1 MKFSYD
7 WLKEY
12 IDISF
17 SPEKLAEILTMLGM
31 EVENYHKSSDGDLIF
46 ELELTSNRPDCA
58 NLAGIARELGTALK
72 KRVKYP
78 AFKIREGKEKIGG
91 FVKIEVKDTK
101 LCPRYA
107 ARVIRNLKVGL
118 SPAWLSSRLEKMG
131 LRSVNNV
138 VDAAN
143 FVLMEL
149 GHPLHTFDLD
159 TLSKSRIIVRRAGKG
174 EKIITIDMVERNLSD
189 DILVIADGEKPQAI
203 AGIMGGNLSEVKGST
218 TNVLLESA
226 YFEKGAIRRAGKK
239 LNIMTEASYR
249 FERGANPEGLIFA
262 LDRAAEL
269 IRKLAGGE
277 IARGRID
284 IYKKRIP
291 RLNLELNLEKLNR
304 LLGTGLGSE
313 EVKRIFRRLEFKIKA
328 GTKKKIK
335 VTVPGFRGDIKR
347 EIDLIEEAARH
358 YGYDKIKAT
367 LPQAAIS
374 PPDAR
379 PGGLLTRPLTEIS
392 FEILEKLGLQEVVN
406 YSFINTDT
414 LLALNLNETV
424 LEKGFIPINNPI
436 SSEQDIMRPTLLGGL
451 LGNISRNFNRQ
462 RQEVKIFEVGKI
474 FYKEKGTGKIT
485 EKTAAAAAITG
496 SFAKS
501 FGRNEPVDLFDLKGM
516 IEAFLKRLGISSFS
530 LLKGSLPCFHPQ
542 NSARIIKDGKKA
554 GWWGEINPAVS
565 ELLGLQGKIF
575 AAEII
580 LDELS
585 PWVDLSRQFKPLPKF
600 PSIERDLSLLVPET
614 VTSEEITEIIKN
626 EGRDLIAQIEL
637 FDVYQ
642 GEQVPEGFRSFG
654 YNLTYRSPSKTLTDE
669 QVNDLHRK
677 ISRLLENN
685 LKIKIRG
692 G

>member
-1 MKFSYD
+1 
-7 WLKEY
+7 
-12 IDISF
+12 
-17 SPEKLAEILTMLGM
+17 
-31 EVENYHKSSDGDLIF
+31 
-46 ELELTSNRPDCA
+46 
-58 NLAGIARELGTALK
+58 
-72 KRVKYP
+72 
-78 AFKIREGKEKIGG
+78 
-91 FVKIEVKDTK
+91 
-101 LCPRYA
+101 
-107 ARVIRNLKVGL
+107 
-118 SPAWLSSRLEKMG
+118 
-131 LRSVNNV
+131 
-138 VDAAN
+138 
-143 FVLMEL
+143 
-149 GHPLHTFDLD
+149 
-159 TLSKSRIIVRRAGKG
+159 
-174 EKIITIDMVERNLSD
+174 
-189 DILVIADGEKPQAI
+189 
-203 AGIMGGNLSEVKGST
+203 
-218 TNVLLESA
+218 
-226 YFEKGAIRRAGKK
+226 
-239 LNIMTEASYR
+239 
-249 FERGANPEGLIFA
+249 
-262 LDRAAEL
+262 
-269 IRKLAGGE
+269 
-277 IARGRID
+277 
-284 IYKKRIP
+284 
-291 RLNLELNLEKLNR
+291 
-304 LLGTGLGSE
+304 
-313 EVKRIFRRLEFKIKA
+313 
-328 GTKKKIK
+328 
-335 VTVPGFRGDIKR
+335 
-347 EIDLIEEAARH
+347 
-358 YGYDKIKAT
+358 
-367 LPQAAIS
+367 
-374 PPDAR
+374 
-379 PGGLLTRPLTEIS
+379 
-392 FEILEKLGLQEVVN
+392 
-406 YSFINTDT
+406 
-414 LLALNLNETV
+414 
-424 LEKGFIPINNPI
+424 
-436 SSEQDIMRPTLLGGL
+436 MRPTLLSGL

-501 FGRNEPVDLFDLKGM
+501 FGRNEPIDLFDLKGM

-565 ELLGLQGKIF
+565 ESLGLKGKIF